1 MDTSRDRQMTLL
13 VFVLSFAYVFW
24 IAGNRLMLTND
35 EGIFLS
41 QAMRISQGE
50 VLYRDLFGL
59 TGPASFWLLAL
70 AFKIGGVTLGSA
82 HVILATEI
90 AALTAV
96 VFFATKKLAD
106 LASAA
111 MGAFVFLIFNVADPA
126 MMTNNH
132 RWDADTYAICG
143 IMAIWRGRPLLG
155 GVLLALSVWATP
167 IFALTALTAVVAALL
182 VQQSP
187 WRVMSGGVLGAAG
200 GVLAL
205 AVNGSLLPYIQ
216 NLLWVKNNYSEVN
229 RMPYG
234 SVIGGY
240 PALFEGTSGGLEWAV
255 RLAIVAVLTLPVWLP
270 ALCGVLLIRQ
280 HDKARLFLFI
290 CGMSMIAAVTPRYDV
305 GHLVFAV
312 PLFYPLAASF
322 LPKARWAIVP
332 VGALTLLFL
341 FSTIL
346 QWSETK
352 VIQTRFGT
360 VRTDAGSAE
369 TVAWLTENIQPG
381 ERMFVYPYPPIAYV
395 LTRGQNVS
403 RYSYLHP
410 GLFTEADERLAE
422 ADMMR
427 NRPAKVLY
435 MDIADQELLRMWP
448 ASDPARL
455 QLRHLHRYVL
465 DNFEP
470 GPKHG
475 KLQIYV
481 PRTHETAARSNF

>member
-1 MDTSRDRQMTLL
+1 MDRLSDRQTALL
-13 VFVLSFAYVFW
+13 VFVFSFAYVFW

-59 TGPASFWLLAL
+59 TGPASYWLLAL
-70 AFKIGGVTLGSA
+70 AFKLGGVTLRSA

-90 AALTAV
+90 AVLTAIV
-96 VFFATKKLAD
+96 YFATRKLSD
-106 LASAA
+106 RTSAA
-111 MGAFVFLIFNVADPA
+111 FGALVFLVFNVADPA

-143 IMAIWRGRPLLG
+143 ILAIWRGRPMLG

-182 VQQSP
+182 VGQSP
-187 WRVMSGGVLGAAG
+187 FRVIAGGAMGAAG
-200 GVLAL
+200 GVVALAL
-205 AVNGSLLPYIQ
+205 NGSLLPYIQ

-240 PALFEGTSGGLEWAV
+240 PALFEGASGVVEWGI

-270 ALCGVLLIRQ
+270 PLCGVLLIRQ
-280 HDKARLFLFI
+280 FDKERLFLFI

-322 LPKARWAIVP
+322 LPRARWAIVP
-332 VGALTLLFL
+332 AGALTLLFL

-346 QWSETK
+346 QWADTQ

-369 TVAWLTENIQPG
+369 TVRWLSENIQPG

-422 ADMMR
+422 ADLMR
-427 NRPAKVLY
+427 NQPAKVLY
-435 MDIADQELLRMWP
+435 MEIAEQELLRMWP
-448 ASDPARL
+448 ASDPTRL
-455 QLRHLHRYVL
+455 QLRHLHQYVL
-465 DNFEP
+465 DHFEP
-470 GPKHG
+470 GPRHG

-481 PRTHETAARSNF
+481 PKPRVTAAQAQF